1 MELKKYKLADCLTE
15 FHAGKNISAKEISEG
30 AAYPVFGGNGLR
42 GRTNT
47 YNQDGQYVIIGR
59 QGAYCGNVRYKTGKA
74 FLTEHAI
81 VGQPTDQH
89 NAIYLANKLSLINL
103 SQYQG
108 QSAQP
113 GLSVETLS
121 NIVIELPNK
130 KIQDR
135 VANVLSALDSKIE
148 INKQINDNLPRLD
161 HSSAMVKAR
170 RAA

>member
-1 MELKKYKLADCLTE
+1 M
-15 FHAGKNISAKEISEG
+15 KNISAKEISED

-59 QGAYCGNVRYKTGKA
+59 QGAYCGNLRYNTGKA

-81 VGQPTDQH
+81 AGQPT
-89 NAIYLANKLSLINL
+89 
-103 SQYQG
+103 
-108 QSAQP
+108 QP

-121 NIVIELPNK
+121 NIVIELTNK
-130 KIQDR
+130 EIQDR
-135 VANVLSALDSKIE
+135 VANILSALDSKIE
-148 INKQINDNLPRLD
+148 INKQINDNLPKLV
-161 HSSAMVKAR
+161 HSSAKVEVH